1 MSFTSVPF
9 LILVAAGLLL
19 YRLVPQKLRWCV
31 LLAVSCVFYLSGG
44 LSRLW
49 YLLFTGLS
57 TYGAGLLLGRLN
69 ARRKSLP
76 PEQKKTGGA
85 KIKNQKRL
93 VVLAAVLLNFGLL
106 YGVKYWDFTAGAINQ
121 AAGTA
126 LPQLNLVLPL
136 GLSFYMFQSVGYVI
150 DCFRDKYP
158 PQRNILKYLL
168 FVSFFP
174 QMVQGPI
181 SRYDQLAP
189 QLTAG
194 KTITADDLKYG
205 IQLAMWGYLKKLV
218 VADRA
223 SVVVSAVFSTPEEYG
238 GAAIAFGVLFYCIQL
253 YFDFS
258 GGIDITRGVAEMFG
272 IHVVENFR
280 RPIFATSLTDYW
292 RRWHIT
298 LGAWMRDYVFYPMSL
313 SKPLGKLGKL
323 TRRKIG
329 GKLGKIIPTSI
340 ATFTVYF
347 IIGIWHGANFRYVFF
362 GFWNGAL
369 ITGAFLLD
377 GVFVKMKNRLGIT
390 GKEGW
395 YHGFQ
400 MLRTMVLVFI
410 GRYVSRAP
418 RLLTAFSM
426 LWTTVSRPQLSQLRD
441 GILLKLGLGGRELA
455 VVAVGVLVLLAVE
468 GAQEKG
474 VAIRKAMERQNLLIQ
489 WLGILVP
496 LLVLLVFG
504 ILRDSTIS
512 AEFIYKQF

>member
-1 MSFTSVPF
+1 MAFSSVQF
-9 LILVAAGLLL
+9 LFVFLPLSLAVYWLCPKWLRNAVLAAFSLLFFAWAGLKGAAIL
-19 YRLVPQKLRWCV
+19 V
-31 LLAVSCVFYLSGG
+31 LLAGINWLGG
-44 LSRLW
+44 LS
-49 YLLFTGLS
+49 
-57 TYGAGLLLGRLN
+57 LGRL
-69 ARRKSLP
+69 AH
-76 PEQKKTGGA
+76 
-85 KIKNQKRL
+85 KRPL
-93 VVLAAVLLNFGLL
+93 LILLILLDLAVLGGFKYAGFAAETVNALVPGLL
-106 YGVKYWDFTAGAINQ
+106 PVLSPA
-121 AAGTA
+121 
-126 LPQLNLVLPL
+126 LPL
-136 GLSFYMFQSVGYVI
+136 GLSFYVFTAIGYCADVAAGKVESEKNPI
-150 DCFRDKYP
+150 RFAVF
-158 PQRNILKYLL
+158 LA
-168 FVSFFP
+168 FFGHGP
-174 QMVQGPI
+174 SGPI
-181 SRYDQLAP
+181 VRYGQQAPQLDPGSEMRRVSADRFCYGIKRLVLGLAKKAIIADQLA
-189 QLTAG
+189 LIYA
-194 KTITADDLKYG
+194 K
-205 IQLAMWGYLKKLV
+205 V
-218 VADRA
+218 A
-223 SVVVSAVFSTPEEYG
+223 SVP
-238 GAAIAFGVLFYCIQL
+238 AATLPAPILVLGYTAYMMQL

-377 GVFVKMKNRLGIT
+377 GTFVKMKNRLGIT

>member
-1 MSFTSVPF
+1 
-9 LILVAAGLLL
+9 
-19 YRLVPQKLRWCV
+19 
-31 LLAVSCVFYLSGG
+31 
-44 LSRLW
+44 
-49 YLLFTGLS
+49 
-57 TYGAGLLLGRLN
+57 
-69 ARRKSLP
+69 
-76 PEQKKTGGA
+76 
-85 KIKNQKRL
+85 
-93 VVLAAVLLNFGLL
+93 
-106 YGVKYWDFTAGAINQ
+106 
-121 AAGTA
+121 
-126 LPQLNLVLPL
+126 
-136 GLSFYMFQSVGYVI
+136 
-150 DCFRDKYP
+150 
-158 PQRNILKYLL
+158 
-168 FVSFFP
+168 
-174 QMVQGPI
+174 
-181 SRYDQLAP
+181 
-189 QLTAG
+189 
-194 KTITADDLKYG
+194 
-205 IQLAMWGYLKKLV
+205 
-218 VADRA
+218 
-223 SVVVSAVFSTPEEYG
+223 
-238 GAAIAFGVLFYCIQL
+238 
-253 YFDFS
+253 
-258 GGIDITRGVAEMFG
+258 
-272 IHVVENFR
+272 
-280 RPIFATSLTDYW
+280 
-292 RRWHIT
+292 
-298 LGAWMRDYVFYPMSL
+298 MSL

-377 GVFVKMKNRLGIT
+377 GTFVKMKNRLGIT